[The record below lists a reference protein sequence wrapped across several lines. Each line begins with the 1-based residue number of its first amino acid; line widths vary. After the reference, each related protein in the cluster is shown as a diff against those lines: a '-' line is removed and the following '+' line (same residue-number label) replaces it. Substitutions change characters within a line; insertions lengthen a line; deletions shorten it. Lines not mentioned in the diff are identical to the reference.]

1 MIQHGSERTAPRA
14 GDMLVAMSRLTRNLL
29 SSLLLLAPIAFPQS
43 VRLYVFD
50 NGIIKSM
57 DPALFQ
63 LKKEDIATP
72 DMVVASYLIVH
83 PKGTLLWDTGA
94 IPDGALNADG
104 TPVTQRFF
112 TASKTLKSQLAA
124 VGFKPNDITYLG
136 LSHYHSDHT
145 ANANEF
151 AGATWLVQQPEREA
165 MFAEK
170 APGITQLAQY
180 AALKNS
186 KTTILKGED
195 YDVFGDG
202 TVVIKAAYGHTP
214 GHQVLFVKLAKTG
227 PVLLAG
233 DLYHYQEERG
243 TSKVPTFEFNKEQS
257 LASRAVIEAFLQ
269 KTGAQLWIEHDLANF
284 NKQKKSPEFYE

>member
-1 MIQHGSERTAPRA
+1 
-14 GDMLVAMSRLTRNLL
+14 MLVAMSSHTCN
-29 SSLLLLAPIAFPQS
+29 LLLAFLLAAPLAAPQTGAQKPTRPPQS
-43 VRLYVFD
+43 VRIYVFD
-50 NGIIKSM
+50 NGVIKGI
-57 DPALFQ
+57 DPATFQ
-63 LKKEDIATP
+63 LKKEEIATS

-83 PKGTLLWDTGA
+83 PKGTLMWDTGA
-94 IPDGALNADG
+94 IPDSALNADG
-104 TPVTQRFF
+104 SPLTKGLF

-124 VGFKPNDITYLG
+124 AGFAPEAITYLG

-145 ANANEF
+145 ANANDF
-151 AGATWLVQQPEREA
+151 ARATWLVQQPEREA

-170 APGITQLAQY
+170 PPGITQLAQY

-186 KTTILKGED
+186 KTQILKGED

-202 TVVIKAAYGHTP
+202 TVVIKPAYGHTP
-214 GHQVLFVKLAKTG
+214 GHQVLYVKLAKTG

-233 DLYHYQEERG
+233 DLYHYQEERS

-257 LASRAVIEAFLQ
+257 LASRTVVEAFLK

-284 NKQKKSPEFYE
+284 AKLKKSPGYYD

>member
-1 MIQHGSERTAPRA
+1 MIQHGRERTARA
-14 GDMLVAMSRLTRNLL
+14 PGDMLGAMSRQTRNLL
-29 SSLLLLAPIAFPQS
+29 FSLLLLAPIALPQS

-50 NGIIKSM
+50 NGVIKSI
-57 DPALFQ
+57 DPASFQ
-63 LKKEDIATP
+63 LKKDEIATS
-72 DMVVASYLIVH
+72 DMAVASYLIVH
-83 PKGTLLWDTGA
+83 PKGTLTWDTGA

-112 TASKTLKSQLAA
+112 TASKTLKSQLATA
-124 VGFKPNDITYLG
+124 GFKAGDITYLA
-136 LSHYHSDHT
+136 LSHYHGDHT
-145 ANANEF
+145 ANANDF
-151 AGATWLVQQPEREA
+151 AGATWLVQQPERDA

-170 APGITQLAQY
+170 APAITQLAQY

-186 KTTILKGED
+186 KTKILKGED

-243 TSKVPTFEFNKEQS
+243 TSKVPTFEFNREQS
-257 LASRAVIEAFLQ
+257 LASRVVIEAFLKQ
-269 KTGAQLWIEHDLANF
+269 TGAQLWIEHDLAHF
-284 NKQKKSPEFYE
+284 NKLKKSPAFYE

>member
-1 MIQHGSERTAPRA
+1 MIQHGRERTAPRA

-151 AGATWLVQQPEREA
+151 AGATWLVQQPERDA

-170 APGITQLAQY
+170 GPGITQLAQY